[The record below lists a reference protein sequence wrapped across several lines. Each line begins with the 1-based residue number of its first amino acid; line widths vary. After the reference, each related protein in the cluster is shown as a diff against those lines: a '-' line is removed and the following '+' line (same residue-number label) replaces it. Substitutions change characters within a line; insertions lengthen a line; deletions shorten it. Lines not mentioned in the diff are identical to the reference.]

1 MHPRVLVLDLRAV
14 FDLEYSAL
22 KMLIEAEARGR
33 AAGIELWL
41 GAMQPEV
48 LAVVKRSPLGEA
60 LGDARMF
67 TSIDSAVKKFRGQY
81 GEPHA

>member
-1 MHPRVLVLDLRAV
+1 
-14 FDLEYSAL
+14 
-22 KMLIEAEARGR
+22 
-33 AAGIELWL
+33 
-41 GAMQPEV
+41 MQPEV

-67 TSIDSAVKKFRGQY
+67 TSIESAVKKFRGQY